1 MEIADPAVNE
11 ENKAACQLQ
20 IYLINNSWWFKNWPH
35 NFRK

>member
-20 IYLINNSWWFKNWPH
+20 IYLINNSW
-35 NFRK
+35 